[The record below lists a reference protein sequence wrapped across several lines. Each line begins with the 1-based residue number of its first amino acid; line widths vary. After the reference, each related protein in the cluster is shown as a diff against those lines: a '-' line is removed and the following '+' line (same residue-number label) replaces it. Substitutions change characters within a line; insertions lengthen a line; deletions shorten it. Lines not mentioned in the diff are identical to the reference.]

1 MAGLRCR
8 EKQRAGSLWNSR
20 ANAPVTD
27 DSDGRGREA
36 VETVTRCAY
45 DSRETRMAWWFGG
58 PATAAVAGWE
68 ESVRPGGWILL
79 KTLLAG
85 DQPNNELVTYN
96 GWIHN

>member
-1 MAGLRCR
+1 
-8 EKQRAGSLWNSR
+8 
-20 ANAPVTD
+20 
-27 DSDGRGREA
+27 
-36 VETVTRCAY
+36 
-45 DSRETRMAWWFGG
+45 MAWWFGG